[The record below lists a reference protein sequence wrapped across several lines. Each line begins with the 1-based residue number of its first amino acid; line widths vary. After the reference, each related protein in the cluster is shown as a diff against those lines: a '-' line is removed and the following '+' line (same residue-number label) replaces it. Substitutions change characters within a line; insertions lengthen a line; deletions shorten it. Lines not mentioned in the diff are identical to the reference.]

1 MKARR
6 AVVCALFF
14 PGALLADV
22 PTDVYCSESFCVQ
35 IAHHPKV
42 HPKDSYVFRGK
53 EGVEHHV
60 VRFED
65 GAVLS
70 VLATP
75 SPKGTCAVSA
85 IMMEPLKDGEFFGKG
100 CVKSTTHVPDFQLAV
115 RLTSRQEDARYFL
128 SRTHPTMW
136 GAARDGEGEYSA
148 VATEV
153 LLIRSKLGTAL

>member
-1 MKARR
+1 MKARL
-6 AVVCALFF
+6 VILGALLF

-42 HPKDSYVFRGK
+42 HPKDSYVFRDK

-65 GAVLS
+65 GTVLS
-70 VLATP
+70 VLAMP
-75 SPKGTCAVSA
+75 SPKGTCGVSA
-85 IMMEPLKDGEFFGKG
+85 VVVEPLKDGEFFGKG
-100 CVKSTTHVPDFQLAV
+100 CVKSTTRVPDFHLAV
-115 RLTSRQEDARYFL
+115 RLTSRQEDARHFF
-128 SRTHPTMW
+128 SRTHPTVW
-136 GAARDGEGEYSA
+136 GAARDGQGEYKD

-153 LLIRSKLGTAL
+153 LLIRSKPQP

>member
-1 MKARR
+1 MKARL
-6 AVVCALFF
+6 VILGVLLF

-70 VLATP
+70 ILTTP
-75 SPKGTCAVSA
+75 TPKGSCAVSA
-85 IMMEPLKDGEFFGKG
+85 AVVEPLKDGEFFGKG
-100 CVKSTTHVPDFQLAV
+100 CVRSTTRLSDLQLAV
-115 RLTSRQEDARYFL
+115 RLTSRQEDARYFF
-128 SRTHPTMW
+128 SRTHPTVW
-136 GAARDGEGEYSA
+136 GAARDGEGEYRD

-153 LLIRSKLGTAL
+153 LLIRAKPQS